1 MIDISLPYKNG
12 MITYP
17 GDTPYE
23 EYEYKTHE
31 RDGVHIMRV
40 LMETHSGT
48 HFDAPYH
55 MLKDGKRADEIPL
68 ENFMGKA
75 SVITVNNNSIG
86 PDDIPEQ
93 LESIVL
99 FHTKNSDIYTSEF
112 NKDFVYLTIDGAK
125 ELVKRNIKL
134 VGIDYLSIERFNSK
148 DFEVHRLLMKN
159 SIIILEGL
167 YLANVPDGVY
177 DFICLPLKMQFDGAP
192 CRAVLL

>member
-1 MIDISLPYKNG
+1 MIDISLPYRNR
-12 MITYP
+12 MATYL
-17 GDTPYE
+17 GDLPYE
-23 EYEYKTHE
+23 EYEYKSHE
-31 RDGVHIMRV
+31 NDGVHIMRI

-55 MLKDGKRADEIPL
+55 MLKDGKRADEISL

-75 SVITVNNNSIG
+75 SVITVNSDYIG
-86 PDDIPEQ
+86 PENIPRK
-93 LESIVL
+93 LENIVL
-99 FHTKNSDIYTSEF
+99 FHTKNSNMYTSDF
-112 NKDFVYLTIDGAK
+112 SKDFVYLTPDGAS

-134 VGIDYLSIERFNSK
+134 VGIDYLSIEKFGSKNFNAHK
-148 DFEVHRLLMKN
+148 LLMKN
-159 SIIILEGL
+159 NIIIVEGL